1 MSCPRGT
8 YSDQEGLY
16 DVSQCLPCTAG
27 SYCDQEHLDAPT
39 AQCDPGH
46 YCVYG
51 VDRAQPDGNNDT
63 CPASNNASCA
73 YYDAHQTGY
82 GGVCP
87 LGYYCPL
94 GTTLPFPCPNG
105 TYAASEG
112 LSECVTCEEGI
123 TYSPIYFIPSL
134 DNTNC
139 QIIIIIIN
147 YSRVIMQVS

>member
-16 DVSQCLPCTAG
+16 EVGQCLPCSAG
-27 SYCDQEHLDAPT
+27 YYCDEEHLDAPT
-39 AQCDPGH
+39 AECYPG
-46 YCVYG
+46 YFCVYG

-63 CPASNNASCA
+63 CPASSNASCT

-87 LGYYCPL
+87 VGHYCPR
-94 GTTLPFPCPNG
+94 GTTLPIPCLNG

-112 LSECVTCEEGI
+112 LAECVTCEAGI
-123 TYSPIYFIPSL
+123 RLIHWIWSL
-134 DNTNC
+134 T
-139 QIIIIIIN
+139 QKFVVVSII
-147 YSRVIMQVS
+147 SF